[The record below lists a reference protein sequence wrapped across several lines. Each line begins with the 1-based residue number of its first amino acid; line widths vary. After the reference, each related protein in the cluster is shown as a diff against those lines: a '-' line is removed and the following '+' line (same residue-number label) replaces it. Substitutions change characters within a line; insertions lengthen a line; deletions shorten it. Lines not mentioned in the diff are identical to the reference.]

1 MNIELT
7 LEDVIQYLEV
17 AGYNEKDILVMTK
30 EPFYSFTK
38 RQLEAYI
45 SAHQDI
51 ATANNIFGDPMELLR
66 KSR

>member
-7 LEDVIQYLEV
+7 FGNVVKYLEA

-30 EPFYSFTK
+30 EPFYSITK
-38 RQLEAYI
+38 MQLEAYI
-45 SAHQDI
+45 SAHQEI
-51 ATANNIFGDPMELLR
+51 ATANNIFADPLESLK

>member
-7 LEDVIQYLEV
+7 FGDVVKYLEAV
-17 AGYNEKDILVMTK
+17 GYNDDDILVMTK

-51 ATANNIFGDPMELLR
+51 ATANNIFGYPMEPLG